1 MKTLKLIARAR
12 RLKLRP
18 VAGVRFR
25 WSWLGGA
32 LLVPALCGQ
41 VAMAAPRIPVA
52 PVIVWSED
60 FENPQTPPITTEGR
74 DLLVYQGADPAGQ
87 MYTADP
93 LYRMSANQCNGI
105 VTSFNQDPTSATM
118 SAACGS
124 QGNWNALQQMAEVA
138 GRYQGQSAADAVKN
152 HVMAMLT
159 ANGTFPAGAIAF
171 RTKANIPQSS
181 GSRFLTAR
189 ADVVANFCSS
199 GFVAPLLR
207 FSLVNDANAELPISM
222 NAVDPC
228 VDGVSFNT
236 MPIGIGIIQ
245 TARAQT
251 VTSPGALLFS
261 GASVGFVLH
270 NDQTS
275 SMGNDS
281 SIDNAQIIDV
291 TPQLDKAF
299 SPASIHLGQVSR
311 LTMTITNTTDL
322 LRKRGWSFTDNLPAG
337 LVVEGNASTTCPGT
351 TVQAAAGGSTVTV
364 SNGDLVQ
371 GAAFCEVSLDVRPTA
386 AGSFTNGPSNLSL
399 IGLNQPA
406 TLAVLAVAPAADMQ
420 ATSVD
425 LPPSMTVGAP
435 VSGSFSCTNA
445 GPSPA
450 AAASCAISGLPAGAS
465 VSCTPAVP
473 TGSPLAAGDS
483 IACTVGFTPAVTG
496 AITALVTAGS
506 ATTDLVPSNNAMSF
520 PYNPGES
527 ADMRAT
533 ELTLP
538 ASMAVGTPASGSFSC
553 TNAGPSPAAAASCA
567 ISGLPAGAS
576 VSCTPAVPT
585 GSPLA
590 SGARIDCTVGF
601 TPTAGGAFTA
611 LVSASS
617 GTPDPVPANNTIL
630 RPYSPGERA
639 DMQATS
645 ITLPLTMTVGAPVS
659 GSFSCTNAGPS
670 AATAASC
677 VISGLPAGA
686 TTSCTPSVPTA
697 SPLASGGSIACTV
710 QFTPTTTG
718 TIAALVTASSSTV
731 DPVPANNTKAHPF
744 NPVERADMQATSV
757 TLPATANVGVPVK
770 GSFVCTNAGPNAAA
784 FANCSIAGLPAGAST
799 SCTPA
804 VPTGAPLAS
813 GASIS
818 CTVSFTPTTQGSLT
832 ATVTAVSGTT
842 DPEPANNSRDQELV
856 VAAALTPEPVPA
868 TGVPALVLMGLAVML
883 AGMGMQRRR
892 ARR

>member
-74 DLLVYQGADPAGQ
+74 DLLLYKGAAPAGQ

-105 VTSFNQDPTSATM
+105 VTSFNQNPD
-118 SAACGS
+118 SAAMIAACAV
-124 QGNWNALQQMAEVA
+124 QGNWNSLQQMAEVV
-138 GRYQGQSAADAVKN
+138 GRYQGQSAAAARNN

-171 RTKANIPQSS
+171 RTATNIAQSAS
-181 GSRFLTAR
+181 SRFLTAR
-189 ADVVANFCSS
+189 TDVVATFCSS
-199 GFVAPLLR
+199 GFAAPLLR
-207 FSLVNDANAELPISM
+207 FSLINDAGTELPISTTAI
-222 NAVDPC
+222 NPC
-228 VDGVSFNT
+228 VGGQSFNT
-236 MPIGIGIIQ
+236 TPIGISGSQ
-245 TARAQT
+245 TAVAQT

-311 LTMTITNTTDL
+311 LTMTITNTNDL
-322 LRKRGWSFTDNLPAG
+322 LRKQGWSFTDNLPAG

-364 SNGDLVQ
+364 SNGDLAQ

-406 TLAVLAVAPAADMQ
+406 TLAVLAVAPA
-420 ATSVD
+420 
-425 LPPSMTVGAP
+425 
-435 VSGSFSCTNA
+435 
-445 GPSPA
+445 
-450 AAASCAISGLPAGAS
+450 
-465 VSCTPAVP
+465 
-473 TGSPLAAGDS
+473 
-483 IACTVGFTPAVTG
+483 
-496 AITALVTAGS
+496 
-506 ATTDLVPSNNAMSF
+506 
-520 PYNPGES
+520 
-527 ADMRAT
+527 
-533 ELTLP
+533 
-538 ASMAVGTPASGSFSC
+538 
-553 TNAGPSPAAAASCA
+553 
-567 ISGLPAGAS
+567 
-576 VSCTPAVPT
+576 
-585 GSPLA
+585 
-590 SGARIDCTVGF
+590 
-601 TPTAGGAFTA
+601 
-611 LVSASS
+611 
-617 GTPDPVPANNTIL
+617 
-630 RPYSPGERA
+630 A

-813 GASIS
+813 GARIS

>member
-1 MKTLKLIARAR
+1 MRTLELIAKTC
-12 RLKLRP
+12 RLRLRTA
-18 VAGVRFR
+18 AGVRLR
-25 WSWLGGA
+25 WGGLGGA

-60 FENPQTPPITTEGR
+60 FENLQTPPIDTEGR
-74 DLLVYQGADPAGQ
+74 DLLAYKGAAPAGQ
-87 MYTADP
+87 MYTADS
-93 LYRMSANQCNGI
+93 LYQMSANQCNGI
-105 VTSFNQDPTSATM
+105 VTSFSQAPGSTVM
-118 SAACGS
+118 IAACS
-124 QGNWNALQQMAEVA
+124 DHGNWNNLQQMAEVA
-138 GRYQGQSAADAVKN
+138 GRYQGQSAAAARNN

-171 RTKANIPQSS
+171 RTATNIAQSAS
-181 GSRFLTAR
+181 SRFLTAR
-189 ADVVANFCSS
+189 TDVVATFCSS

-207 FSLVNDANAELPISM
+207 FSLINDAGTELPISTTAI
-222 NAVDPC
+222 NPC
-228 VDGVSFNT
+228 VGGQSFNT
-236 MPIGIGIIQ
+236 TPIGVSGPQ
-245 TARAQT
+245 TAVAQT

-261 GASVGFVLH
+261 GTSVGFVLH
-270 NDQTS
+270 NDQTG

-299 SPASIHLGQVSR
+299 SPASIQLGQVSR

-322 LRKRGWSFTDNLPAG
+322 LRKQGWSFTDNLPAG

-351 TVQAAAGGSTVTV
+351 NVQAAAGGSTVTV
-364 SNGDLVQ
+364 SNGDLAQ

-386 AGSFTNGPSNLSL
+386 TGSFTNGPSNLSL

-420 ATSVD
+420 ATS
-425 LPPSMTVGAP
+425 
-435 VSGSFSCTNA
+435 
-445 GPSPA
+445 
-450 AAASCAISGLPAGAS
+450 
-465 VSCTPAVP
+465 
-473 TGSPLAAGDS
+473 
-483 IACTVGFTPAVTG
+483 
-496 AITALVTAGS
+496 
-506 ATTDLVPSNNAMSF
+506 
-520 PYNPGES
+520 
-527 ADMRAT
+527 
-533 ELTLP
+533 
-538 ASMAVGTPASGSFSC
+538 
-553 TNAGPSPAAAASCA
+553 
-567 ISGLPAGAS
+567 
-576 VSCTPAVPT
+576 
-585 GSPLA
+585 
-590 SGARIDCTVGF
+590 
-601 TPTAGGAFTA
+601 
-611 LVSASS
+611 
-617 GTPDPVPANNTIL
+617 
-630 RPYSPGERA
+630 
-639 DMQATS
+639 

-670 AATAASC
+670 EATAASC

-784 FANCSIAGLPAGAST
+784 FANCSIAGLPADAST

-804 VPTGAPLAS
+804 VPTGTPLAS
-813 GASIS
+813 GASIA

-856 VAAALTPEPVPA
+856 VAAALAPEPVPA

-883 AGMGMQRRR
+883 AGLGTQRGRVRR
-892 ARR
+892 

>member
-12 RLKLRP
+12 RLKQRP

-25 WSWLGGA
+25 WRWLGGA

-41 VAMAAPRIPVA
+41 VAMAAPRVPVA

-74 DLLVYQGADPAGQ
+74 DLLLYKGAAPAGQ

-105 VTSFNQDPTSATM
+105 VTSFNQNPD
-118 SAACGS
+118 SAAMIAACAV
-124 QGNWNALQQMAEVA
+124 QGNWNSLQQMAEVV
-138 GRYQGQSAADAVKN
+138 GRYQGQSAAAARNN

-159 ANGTFPAGAIAF
+159 ANGTFPVGAIAF
-171 RTKANIPQSS
+171 RTATNIAQSAS
-181 GSRFLTAR
+181 SRFLTAR
-189 ADVVANFCSS
+189 TDVVATFCSS
-199 GFVAPLLR
+199 GFAAPLLR
-207 FSLVNDANAELPISM
+207 FSLINDAGTELPISTTAI
-222 NAVDPC
+222 NPC
-228 VDGVSFNT
+228 VGGRSFNT
-236 MPIGIGIIQ
+236 TSIGVSGSQ
-245 TARAQT
+245 TAVAQT

-299 SPASIHLGQVSR
+299 SPASIQLGQVSR

-364 SNGDLVQ
+364 SNGDLAQ
-371 GAAFCEVSLDVRPTA
+371 GAVFCEVSLDVRPTA

-406 TLAVLAVAPAADMQ
+406 TLAVLAVAPA
-420 ATSVD
+420 
-425 LPPSMTVGAP
+425 
-435 VSGSFSCTNA
+435 
-445 GPSPA
+445 
-450 AAASCAISGLPAGAS
+450 
-465 VSCTPAVP
+465 
-473 TGSPLAAGDS
+473 
-483 IACTVGFTPAVTG
+483 
-496 AITALVTAGS
+496 
-506 ATTDLVPSNNAMSF
+506 
-520 PYNPGES
+520 
-527 ADMRAT
+527 
-533 ELTLP
+533 
-538 ASMAVGTPASGSFSC
+538 
-553 TNAGPSPAAAASCA
+553 
-567 ISGLPAGAS
+567 
-576 VSCTPAVPT
+576 
-585 GSPLA
+585 
-590 SGARIDCTVGF
+590 
-601 TPTAGGAFTA
+601 
-611 LVSASS
+611 
-617 GTPDPVPANNTIL
+617 
-630 RPYSPGERA
+630 A

-784 FANCSIAGLPAGAST
+784 FANCSIAGLPAGASI

>member
-74 DLLVYQGADPAGQ
+74 DLLAYQGADPAGQ
-87 MYTADP
+87 TYTADP

-105 VTSFNQDPTSATM
+105 VTSFSQAPGSTVM
-118 SAACGS
+118 IAACS
-124 QGNWNALQQMAEVA
+124 DHGNWNNLQQMAEVA
-138 GRYQGQSAADAVKN
+138 GRYQGQSAAAARNN

-171 RTKANIPQSS
+171 RTATNIAQSAS
-181 GSRFLTAR
+181 SRFLTAR
-189 ADVVANFCSS
+189 TDVVATFCSS

-207 FSLVNDANAELPISM
+207 FSLINDAGTELPIST
-222 NAVDPC
+222 NAINPC
-228 VDGVSFNT
+228 VGGQSFNT
-236 MPIGIGIIQ
+236 TPIGIAGTQ
-245 TARAQT
+245 TAVAQT

-261 GASVGFVLH
+261 GTSVGFVLH

-299 SPASIHLGQVSR
+299 SPASIQLGQVSR

-337 LVVEGNASTTCPGT
+337 LVVEGNASTTCPGA

-364 SNGDLVQ
+364 SNGDLAQ

-386 AGSFTNGPSNLSL
+386 TGSFTNGASNLSL

-406 TLAVLAVAPAADMQ
+406 SPAVLAVAPAADMQ
-420 ATSVD
+420 ATS
-425 LPPSMTVGAP
+425 
-435 VSGSFSCTNA
+435 
-445 GPSPA
+445 
-450 AAASCAISGLPAGAS
+450 
-465 VSCTPAVP
+465 
-473 TGSPLAAGDS
+473 
-483 IACTVGFTPAVTG
+483 
-496 AITALVTAGS
+496 
-506 ATTDLVPSNNAMSF
+506 
-520 PYNPGES
+520 
-527 ADMRAT
+527 
-533 ELTLP
+533 
-538 ASMAVGTPASGSFSC
+538 
-553 TNAGPSPAAAASCA
+553 
-567 ISGLPAGAS
+567 
-576 VSCTPAVPT
+576 
-585 GSPLA
+585 
-590 SGARIDCTVGF
+590 
-601 TPTAGGAFTA
+601 
-611 LVSASS
+611 
-617 GTPDPVPANNTIL
+617 
-630 RPYSPGERA
+630 
-639 DMQATS
+639 
-645 ITLPLTMTVGAPVS
+645 ITLPTTMTVGAPVS

-856 VAAALTPEPVPA
+856 VAAALTPQPVPA

>member
-12 RLKLRP
+12 QLKLRP

-74 DLLVYQGADPAGQ
+74 DLLAYQGADPAGQ
-87 MYTADP
+87 TYTADP

-105 VTSFNQDPTSATM
+105 VTSFSQAPDSTVM
-118 SAACGS
+118 IAACS
-124 QGNWNALQQMAEVA
+124 DQGNWNNLQQMAEVA
-138 GRYQGQSAADAVKN
+138 GRYQGQSAAAASKN

-171 RTKANIPQSS
+171 RTATNIAQSAS
-181 GSRFLTAR
+181 SRFLTAR
-189 ADVVANFCSS
+189 TDVVATFCSS

-207 FSLVNDANAELPISM
+207 FSLINDAGTELPIST
-222 NAVDPC
+222 NAINPC
-228 VDGVSFNT
+228 VGGQSFNT
-236 MPIGIGIIQ
+236 TPIGIAGTQ
-245 TARAQT
+245 TAVAQT

-261 GASVGFVLH
+261 GTSVGFVLH

-299 SPASIHLGQVSR
+299 SPASIQLGQVSR

-322 LRKRGWSFTDNLPAG
+322 LRKQGWSFTDNLPAG

-364 SNGDLVQ
+364 SNGDLAQ

-386 AGSFTNGPSNLSL
+386 TGSFTNGPSNLSL

-406 TLAVLAVAPAADMQ
+406 TLAVLAVAP
-420 ATSVD
+420 V
-425 LPPSMTVGAP
+425 
-435 VSGSFSCTNA
+435 
-445 GPSPA
+445 
-450 AAASCAISGLPAGAS
+450 
-465 VSCTPAVP
+465 
-473 TGSPLAAGDS
+473 
-483 IACTVGFTPAVTG
+483 
-496 AITALVTAGS
+496 
-506 ATTDLVPSNNAMSF
+506 
-520 PYNPGES
+520 
-527 ADMRAT
+527 
-533 ELTLP
+533 
-538 ASMAVGTPASGSFSC
+538 
-553 TNAGPSPAAAASCA
+553 
-567 ISGLPAGAS
+567 
-576 VSCTPAVPT
+576 
-585 GSPLA
+585 
-590 SGARIDCTVGF
+590 
-601 TPTAGGAFTA
+601 
-611 LVSASS
+611 
-617 GTPDPVPANNTIL
+617 
-630 RPYSPGERA
+630 A

-645 ITLPLTMTVGAPVS
+645 ITLPTTMTVGVPVS

-686 TTSCTPSVPTA
+686 TTSCTPGVPTA

>member
-1 MKTLKLIARAR
+1 MRTLELIAKTC
-12 RLKLRP
+12 RLRLRTA
-18 VAGVRFR
+18 AGVRLR
-25 WSWLGGA
+25 WGGLGGA

-60 FENPQTPPITTEGR
+60 FENSQTPPIDTEGR
-74 DLLVYQGADPAGQ
+74 DLLAYKGAAPAGQ
-87 MYTADP
+87 TYTADP

-105 VTSFNQDPTSATM
+105 VTSFSQAPGSTVM
-118 SAACGS
+118 IAACS
-124 QGNWNALQQMAEVA
+124 DHGNWNNLQQMAEVA
-138 GRYQGQSAADAVKN
+138 GRYQGQSAAAARNN

-171 RTKANIPQSS
+171 RTATNIAQSAS
-181 GSRFLTAR
+181 SRFLTAR
-189 ADVVANFCSS
+189 TDVVATFCSS

-207 FSLVNDANAELPISM
+207 FSLINDAGTELPISTTAI
-222 NAVDPC
+222 NPC
-228 VDGVSFNT
+228 VGGQSFNT
-236 MPIGIGIIQ
+236 TPIGIAGTQ
-245 TARAQT
+245 TAVAQT

-261 GASVGFVLH
+261 GTSVGFVLH
-270 NDQTS
+270 NDQTG

-299 SPASIHLGQVSR
+299 SPASIQLGQVSR

-322 LRKRGWSFTDNLPAG
+322 LRKQGWSFTDNLPAG

-364 SNGDLVQ
+364 SNGDLAQ

-386 AGSFTNGPSNLSL
+386 TGSFTNGPSNLSL

-420 ATSVD
+420 ATS
-425 LPPSMTVGAP
+425 
-435 VSGSFSCTNA
+435 
-445 GPSPA
+445 
-450 AAASCAISGLPAGAS
+450 
-465 VSCTPAVP
+465 
-473 TGSPLAAGDS
+473 
-483 IACTVGFTPAVTG
+483 
-496 AITALVTAGS
+496 
-506 ATTDLVPSNNAMSF
+506 
-520 PYNPGES
+520 
-527 ADMRAT
+527 
-533 ELTLP
+533 
-538 ASMAVGTPASGSFSC
+538 
-553 TNAGPSPAAAASCA
+553 
-567 ISGLPAGAS
+567 
-576 VSCTPAVPT
+576 
-585 GSPLA
+585 
-590 SGARIDCTVGF
+590 
-601 TPTAGGAFTA
+601 
-611 LVSASS
+611 
-617 GTPDPVPANNTIL
+617 
-630 RPYSPGERA
+630 
-639 DMQATS
+639 
-645 ITLPLTMTVGAPVS
+645 ITLPTTMTVGAPVS

-670 AATAASC
+670 EATAASC

-784 FANCSIAGLPAGAST
+784 FANCSIAGLPADAST

-804 VPTGAPLAS
+804 VPTGTPLAS
-813 GASIS
+813 GASIA

-856 VAAALTPEPVPA
+856 VAAALAPEPVPA

-883 AGMGMQRRR
+883 AGLGTQRGRVRR
-892 ARR
+892 

>member
-1 MKTLKLIARAR
+1 MRTLELIAKTC
-12 RLKLRP
+12 RLRLRTA
-18 VAGVRFR
+18 AGVRLR
-25 WSWLGGA
+25 WGGLGGA

-60 FENPQTPPITTEGR
+60 FENSQTPPIDTEGR
-74 DLLVYQGADPAGQ
+74 DLLAYKGAAPAGQ
-87 MYTADP
+87 TYTADP

-105 VTSFNQDPTSATM
+105 VTSFSQAPGSTVM
-118 SAACGS
+118 IAACS
-124 QGNWNALQQMAEVA
+124 DHGNWNNLQQMAEVA
-138 GRYQGQSAADAVKN
+138 GRYQGQSAAAARNN

-171 RTKANIPQSS
+171 RTATNIAQSAS
-181 GSRFLTAR
+181 SRFLTAR
-189 ADVVANFCSS
+189 TDVVATFCSS

-207 FSLVNDANAELPISM
+207 FSLINDAGTELPISTTAI
-222 NAVDPC
+222 NPC
-228 VDGVSFNT
+228 VGGQSFNT
-236 MPIGIGIIQ
+236 TPIGIAGTQ
-245 TARAQT
+245 TAVAQT

-261 GASVGFVLH
+261 GTSVGFVLH
-270 NDQTS
+270 NDQTG

-299 SPASIHLGQVSR
+299 SPASIQLGQVSR

-322 LRKRGWSFTDNLPAG
+322 LRKQGWSFTDNLPAG

-351 TVQAAAGGSTVTV
+351 NVQAAAGGSTVTV
-364 SNGDLVQ
+364 SNGDLAQ

-386 AGSFTNGPSNLSL
+386 TGSFTNGPSNLSL

-420 ATSVD
+420 ATS
-425 LPPSMTVGAP
+425 
-435 VSGSFSCTNA
+435 
-445 GPSPA
+445 
-450 AAASCAISGLPAGAS
+450 
-465 VSCTPAVP
+465 
-473 TGSPLAAGDS
+473 
-483 IACTVGFTPAVTG
+483 
-496 AITALVTAGS
+496 
-506 ATTDLVPSNNAMSF
+506 
-520 PYNPGES
+520 
-527 ADMRAT
+527 
-533 ELTLP
+533 
-538 ASMAVGTPASGSFSC
+538 
-553 TNAGPSPAAAASCA
+553 
-567 ISGLPAGAS
+567 
-576 VSCTPAVPT
+576 
-585 GSPLA
+585 
-590 SGARIDCTVGF
+590 
-601 TPTAGGAFTA
+601 
-611 LVSASS
+611 
-617 GTPDPVPANNTIL
+617 
-630 RPYSPGERA
+630 
-639 DMQATS
+639 

-670 AATAASC
+670 EASAASC
-677 VISGLPAGA
+677 VISGLPVGA

-784 FANCSIAGLPAGAST
+784 FANCSIAGLPADAST

-804 VPTGAPLAS
+804 VPTGTPLAS
-813 GASIS
+813 GASIA

-856 VAAALTPEPVPA
+856 VAAALAPEPVPA

-883 AGMGMQRRR
+883 AGLGTQRGRVRR
-892 ARR
+892 

>member
-12 RLKLRP
+12 QLKLRP

-25 WSWLGGA
+25 WRWLGGA

-159 ANGTFPAGAIAF
+159 ANGTYPAGAIAF

-299 SPASIHLGQVSR
+299 SPASIQLGQVSR

-364 SNGDLVQ
+364 SNGDLAQ

-386 AGSFTNGPSNLSL
+386 TGSFTNGPSNLSL

-406 TLAVLAVAPAADMQ
+406 TLAVLAVAPA
-420 ATSVD
+420 
-425 LPPSMTVGAP
+425 
-435 VSGSFSCTNA
+435 
-445 GPSPA
+445 
-450 AAASCAISGLPAGAS
+450 
-465 VSCTPAVP
+465 
-473 TGSPLAAGDS
+473 
-483 IACTVGFTPAVTG
+483 
-496 AITALVTAGS
+496 
-506 ATTDLVPSNNAMSF
+506 
-520 PYNPGES
+520 
-527 ADMRAT
+527 
-533 ELTLP
+533 
-538 ASMAVGTPASGSFSC
+538 
-553 TNAGPSPAAAASCA
+553 
-567 ISGLPAGAS
+567 
-576 VSCTPAVPT
+576 
-585 GSPLA
+585 
-590 SGARIDCTVGF
+590 
-601 TPTAGGAFTA
+601 
-611 LVSASS
+611 
-617 GTPDPVPANNTIL
+617 
-630 RPYSPGERA
+630 A

-686 TTSCTPSVPTA
+686 TTSCTPGVPTA

-818 CTVSFTPTTQGSLT
+818 CTVSFTPTTQGSLI
-832 ATVTAVSGTT
+832 AIVTAVSGTT
-842 DPEPANNSRDQELV
+842 DPEPANNSRDQEV
-856 VAAALTPEPVPA
+856 TVAAAPTPESVPA

>member
-1 MKTLKLIARAR
+1 MGTLELIAKTC
-12 RLKLRP
+12 RLRLRTA
-18 VAGVRFR
+18 AGVRLR
-25 WSWLGGA
+25 WGGLGGA

-60 FENPQTPPITTEGR
+60 FENPQTPPIATEGR
-74 DLLVYQGADPAGQ
+74 DLLAYKGADPAGQ
-87 MYTADP
+87 TYTADP

-105 VTSFNQDPTSATM
+105 VTSFSQDPN
-118 SAACGS
+118 SAAMIAACAV
-124 QGNWNALQQMAEVA
+124 QGNWNSLQQMAEVV
-138 GRYQGQSAADAVKN
+138 GRYQGQSAAAARNN

-171 RTKANIPQSS
+171 RTATNIAQSAS
-181 GSRFLTAR
+181 SRFLTAR
-189 ADVVANFCSS
+189 TDVVATFCSS
-199 GFVAPLLR
+199 GFTAPLLR
-207 FSLVNDANAELPISM
+207 FSLINDAGTELPISTTAI
-222 NAVDPC
+222 NPC
-228 VDGVSFNT
+228 VGGQSFNT
-236 MPIGIGIIQ
+236 TPIGVSGPQ
-245 TARAQT
+245 TAVAQT

-275 SMGNDS
+275 FMGNDS

-299 SPASIHLGQVSR
+299 SPASIQLGQVSR

-322 LRKRGWSFTDNLPAG
+322 LRKQGWSFTDNLPAG

-351 TVQAAAGGSTVTV
+351 NVQAAAGGSTVTV
-364 SNGDLVQ
+364 SNGDLAQ

-386 AGSFTNGPSNLSL
+386 TGSFTNGPSNLSL

-406 TLAVLAVAPAADMQ
+406 TLVVLAVE
-420 ATSVD
+420 
-425 LPPSMTVGAP
+425 
-435 VSGSFSCTNA
+435 
-445 GPSPA
+445 
-450 AAASCAISGLPAGAS
+450 
-465 VSCTPAVP
+465 P
-473 TGSPLAAGDS
+473 T
-483 IACTVGFTPAVTG
+483 
-496 AITALVTAGS
+496 
-506 ATTDLVPSNNAMSF
+506 
-520 PYNPGES
+520 
-527 ADMRAT
+527 
-533 ELTLP
+533 
-538 ASMAVGTPASGSFSC
+538 
-553 TNAGPSPAAAASCA
+553 
-567 ISGLPAGAS
+567 
-576 VSCTPAVPT
+576 
-585 GSPLA
+585 
-590 SGARIDCTVGF
+590 
-601 TPTAGGAFTA
+601 
-611 LVSASS
+611 
-617 GTPDPVPANNTIL
+617 
-630 RPYSPGERA
+630 A

-645 ITLPLTMTVGAPVS
+645 ITLPTTMTVGAPVS

-670 AATAASC
+670 EATAASC

-784 FANCSIAGLPAGAST
+784 FANCSIAGLPADAST

-804 VPTGAPLAS
+804 VPTGTPLAS
-813 GASIS
+813 GASIA

-842 DPEPANNSRDQELV
+842 DPEPVNNSRDQELV
-856 VAAALTPEPVPA
+856 VAAALAPEPVPA

-883 AGMGMQRRR
+883 AGLGTQRGRVRR
-892 ARR
+892 

>member
-1 MKTLKLIARAR
+1 MRTLELIAKTC
-12 RLKLRP
+12 RLRLRTA
-18 VAGVRFR
+18 AGVRLR
-25 WSWLGGA
+25 WGGLGGA

-60 FENPQTPPITTEGR
+60 FENPQTPPIATEGR
-74 DLLVYQGADPAGQ
+74 DLLAYKGADPAGQ
-87 MYTADP
+87 TYTADP

-105 VTSFNQDPTSATM
+105 VTSFSQDPN
-118 SAACGS
+118 SAAMIAACAV
-124 QGNWNALQQMAEVA
+124 QGNWNSLQQMAEVV
-138 GRYQGQSAADAVKN
+138 GRYQGQSAAAARNN

-171 RTKANIPQSS
+171 RTATNIAQSAS
-181 GSRFLTAR
+181 SRFLTAR
-189 ADVVANFCSS
+189 TDVVATFCSS
-199 GFVAPLLR
+199 GFTAPLLR
-207 FSLVNDANAELPISM
+207 FSLINDAGTELPISTTAI
-222 NAVDPC
+222 NPC
-228 VDGVSFNT
+228 VGGQSFNT
-236 MPIGIGIIQ
+236 TSIGVSGPQ
-245 TARAQT
+245 TAVAQT

-275 SMGNDS
+275 FMGNDS

-299 SPASIHLGQVSR
+299 SPASIQLGQVSR

-322 LRKRGWSFTDNLPAG
+322 LRKQGWSFTDNLPAG

-351 TVQAAAGGSTVTV
+351 NVQAAAGGSTVTV
-364 SNGDLVQ
+364 SNGDLAQ
-371 GAAFCEVSLDVRPTA
+371 GATFCEVSLDVRPTA
-386 AGSFTNGPSNLSL
+386 TGSFTNGPSNLSL

-406 TLAVLAVAPAADMQ
+406 TLVVLAVE
-420 ATSVD
+420 
-425 LPPSMTVGAP
+425 
-435 VSGSFSCTNA
+435 
-445 GPSPA
+445 
-450 AAASCAISGLPAGAS
+450 
-465 VSCTPAVP
+465 P
-473 TGSPLAAGDS
+473 T
-483 IACTVGFTPAVTG
+483 
-496 AITALVTAGS
+496 
-506 ATTDLVPSNNAMSF
+506 
-520 PYNPGES
+520 
-527 ADMRAT
+527 
-533 ELTLP
+533 
-538 ASMAVGTPASGSFSC
+538 
-553 TNAGPSPAAAASCA
+553 
-567 ISGLPAGAS
+567 
-576 VSCTPAVPT
+576 
-585 GSPLA
+585 
-590 SGARIDCTVGF
+590 
-601 TPTAGGAFTA
+601 
-611 LVSASS
+611 
-617 GTPDPVPANNTIL
+617 
-630 RPYSPGERA
+630 A

-645 ITLPLTMTVGAPVS
+645 ITLPTTMTVGAPVS

-670 AATAASC
+670 EATAASC

-784 FANCSIAGLPAGAST
+784 FANCSIAGLPADAST

-804 VPTGAPLAS
+804 VPTGTPLAS
-813 GASIS
+813 GASIA

-856 VAAALTPEPVPA
+856 VAAALAPEPVPA

-883 AGMGMQRRR
+883 AGLGTQRGRVRR
-892 ARR
+892 

>member
-74 DLLVYQGADPAGQ
+74 DLLAYQGADPAGQ
-87 MYTADP
+87 TYTADP

-105 VTSFNQDPTSATM
+105 VTSFSQAPGSTVM
-118 SAACGS
+118 IAACS
-124 QGNWNALQQMAEVA
+124 DHGNWNNLQQMAEVA
-138 GRYQGQSAADAVKN
+138 GRYQGQSAAAARNN

-171 RTKANIPQSS
+171 RTATNIAQSAS
-181 GSRFLTAR
+181 SRFLTAR
-189 ADVVANFCSS
+189 TDVVATFCSS

-207 FSLVNDANAELPISM
+207 FSLINDAGTELPIST
-222 NAVDPC
+222 NAINPC
-228 VDGVSFNT
+228 VGGQSFNT
-236 MPIGIGIIQ
+236 TPIGIAGTQ
-245 TARAQT
+245 TAVAQT

-261 GASVGFVLH
+261 GTSVGFVLH

-299 SPASIHLGQVSR
+299 SPASIQLGQVSR

-337 LVVEGNASTTCPGT
+337 LVVEGNASTTCPGA

-364 SNGDLVQ
+364 SNGDLAQ

-386 AGSFTNGPSNLSL
+386 TGSFTNGASNLSL

-406 TLAVLAVAPAADMQ
+406 SPAVLAVAPAADMQ
-420 ATSVD
+420 ATS
-425 LPPSMTVGAP
+425 
-435 VSGSFSCTNA
+435 
-445 GPSPA
+445 
-450 AAASCAISGLPAGAS
+450 
-465 VSCTPAVP
+465 
-473 TGSPLAAGDS
+473 
-483 IACTVGFTPAVTG
+483 
-496 AITALVTAGS
+496 
-506 ATTDLVPSNNAMSF
+506 
-520 PYNPGES
+520 
-527 ADMRAT
+527 
-533 ELTLP
+533 
-538 ASMAVGTPASGSFSC
+538 
-553 TNAGPSPAAAASCA
+553 
-567 ISGLPAGAS
+567 
-576 VSCTPAVPT
+576 
-585 GSPLA
+585 
-590 SGARIDCTVGF
+590 
-601 TPTAGGAFTA
+601 
-611 LVSASS
+611 
-617 GTPDPVPANNTIL
+617 
-630 RPYSPGERA
+630 
-639 DMQATS
+639 
-645 ITLPLTMTVGAPVS
+645 ITLPLTMAVGAPVS

-731 DPVPANNTKAHPF
+731 DPVAANNTKAHPF

-856 VAAALTPEPVPA
+856 VTAALTPEPVPA
-868 TGVPALVLMGLAVML
+868 TGVPALVLMGLAIML

>member
-1 MKTLKLIARAR
+1 MRTLELIAKTC
-12 RLKLRP
+12 RLRLRTA
-18 VAGVRFR
+18 AGVRLR
-25 WSWLGGA
+25 WGGLGGA

-60 FENPQTPPITTEGR
+60 FENPQTPPIAMEGR
-74 DLLVYQGADPAGQ
+74 DLLAYKGADPAGQ
-87 MYTADP
+87 TYTADP

-105 VTSFNQDPTSATM
+105 VTSFSQAPGSTVM
-118 SAACGS
+118 IAACS
-124 QGNWNALQQMAEVA
+124 DHGNWNNLQQMAEVA
-138 GRYQGQSAADAVKN
+138 GRYQGQSAAAARNN

-171 RTKANIPQSS
+171 RTATNIAQSAS
-181 GSRFLTAR
+181 SRFLTAR
-189 ADVVANFCSS
+189 TDVVATFCSS

-207 FSLVNDANAELPISM
+207 FSLINDAGTELPIST
-222 NAVDPC
+222 NAINPC
-228 VDGVSFNT
+228 VGGQSFNT
-236 MPIGIGIIQ
+236 TPIGIAGTQ
-245 TARAQT
+245 TAVAQT

-261 GASVGFVLH
+261 GTSVGFVLH

-299 SPASIHLGQVSR
+299 SPASIQLGQVSR

-337 LVVEGNASTTCPGT
+337 LVVEGNASTTCPGA

-364 SNGDLVQ
+364 SNGDLAQ

-386 AGSFTNGPSNLSL
+386 TGSFTNGASNLSL

-406 TLAVLAVAPAADMQ
+406 SPAVLAVAPA
-420 ATSVD
+420 
-425 LPPSMTVGAP
+425 
-435 VSGSFSCTNA
+435 
-445 GPSPA
+445 
-450 AAASCAISGLPAGAS
+450 
-465 VSCTPAVP
+465 
-473 TGSPLAAGDS
+473 
-483 IACTVGFTPAVTG
+483 
-496 AITALVTAGS
+496 
-506 ATTDLVPSNNAMSF
+506 
-520 PYNPGES
+520 
-527 ADMRAT
+527 
-533 ELTLP
+533 
-538 ASMAVGTPASGSFSC
+538 
-553 TNAGPSPAAAASCA
+553 
-567 ISGLPAGAS
+567 
-576 VSCTPAVPT
+576 
-585 GSPLA
+585 
-590 SGARIDCTVGF
+590 
-601 TPTAGGAFTA
+601 
-611 LVSASS
+611 
-617 GTPDPVPANNTIL
+617 
-630 RPYSPGERA
+630 A

-670 AATAASC
+670 EATAASC

-731 DPVPANNTKAHPF
+731 DPVAANNTKAHPF

-804 VPTGAPLAS
+804 VPTGTPLAS

-856 VAAALTPEPVPA
+856 VTAALTPEPVPA
-868 TGVPALVLMGLAVML
+868 TGVPALVLMGLAIML

>member
-74 DLLVYQGADPAGQ
+74 DLLAYQGADPAGQ
-87 MYTADP
+87 TYTADP

-105 VTSFNQDPTSATM
+105 VTSFSQAPGSTVM
-118 SAACGS
+118 IAACS
-124 QGNWNALQQMAEVA
+124 DHGNWNNLQQMAEVA
-138 GRYQGQSAADAVKN
+138 GRYQGQSAAAARNN

-171 RTKANIPQSS
+171 RTATNIAQSAS
-181 GSRFLTAR
+181 SRFLTAR
-189 ADVVANFCSS
+189 TDVVATFCSS

-207 FSLVNDANAELPISM
+207 FSLINDAGTELPIST
-222 NAVDPC
+222 NAINPC
-228 VDGVSFNT
+228 VGGQSFNT
-236 MPIGIGIIQ
+236 TPIGIAGTQ
-245 TARAQT
+245 TAVAQT

-261 GASVGFVLH
+261 GTSVGFVLH

-299 SPASIHLGQVSR
+299 SPASIQLGQVSR

-337 LVVEGNASTTCPGT
+337 LVVEGNASTTCPGA

-364 SNGDLVQ
+364 SNGDLAQ

-386 AGSFTNGPSNLSL
+386 TGSFTNGASNLSL

-406 TLAVLAVAPAADMQ
+406 SPAVLAVAPAADMQ
-420 ATSVD
+420 ATS
-425 LPPSMTVGAP
+425 
-435 VSGSFSCTNA
+435 
-445 GPSPA
+445 
-450 AAASCAISGLPAGAS
+450 
-465 VSCTPAVP
+465 
-473 TGSPLAAGDS
+473 
-483 IACTVGFTPAVTG
+483 
-496 AITALVTAGS
+496 
-506 ATTDLVPSNNAMSF
+506 
-520 PYNPGES
+520 
-527 ADMRAT
+527 
-533 ELTLP
+533 
-538 ASMAVGTPASGSFSC
+538 
-553 TNAGPSPAAAASCA
+553 
-567 ISGLPAGAS
+567 
-576 VSCTPAVPT
+576 
-585 GSPLA
+585 
-590 SGARIDCTVGF
+590 
-601 TPTAGGAFTA
+601 
-611 LVSASS
+611 
-617 GTPDPVPANNTIL
+617 
-630 RPYSPGERA
+630 
-639 DMQATS
+639 
-645 ITLPLTMTVGAPVS
+645 ITLPTTMTVGAPVS

-731 DPVPANNTKAHPF
+731 DPVAANNTKAHPF

-804 VPTGAPLAS
+804 VPTGTPLAS

-856 VAAALTPEPVPA
+856 VAAALAPEPVPA

>member
-74 DLLVYQGADPAGQ
+74 DLLAYQGADPAGQ
-87 MYTADP
+87 TYTADP

-105 VTSFNQDPTSATM
+105 VTSFSQAPGSTVM
-118 SAACGS
+118 IAACS
-124 QGNWNALQQMAEVA
+124 DHGNWNNLQQMAEVA
-138 GRYQGQSAADAVKN
+138 GRYQGQSAAAARNN

-171 RTKANIPQSS
+171 RTATNIAQSAS
-181 GSRFLTAR
+181 SRFLTAR
-189 ADVVANFCSS
+189 TDVVATFCSS

-207 FSLVNDANAELPISM
+207 FSLINDAGTELPIST
-222 NAVDPC
+222 NAINPC
-228 VDGVSFNT
+228 VGGQSFNT
-236 MPIGIGIIQ
+236 TPIGIAGTQ
-245 TARAQT
+245 TAVAQT

-261 GASVGFVLH
+261 GTSVGFVLH

-299 SPASIHLGQVSR
+299 SPASIQLGQVSR

-337 LVVEGNASTTCPGT
+337 LVVEGNASTTCPGA

-364 SNGDLVQ
+364 SNGDLAQ

-386 AGSFTNGPSNLSL
+386 TGSFTNGASNLSL

-406 TLAVLAVAPAADMQ
+406 SPAVLAVAPA
-420 ATSVD
+420 
-425 LPPSMTVGAP
+425 
-435 VSGSFSCTNA
+435 
-445 GPSPA
+445 
-450 AAASCAISGLPAGAS
+450 
-465 VSCTPAVP
+465 
-473 TGSPLAAGDS
+473 
-483 IACTVGFTPAVTG
+483 
-496 AITALVTAGS
+496 
-506 ATTDLVPSNNAMSF
+506 
-520 PYNPGES
+520 
-527 ADMRAT
+527 
-533 ELTLP
+533 
-538 ASMAVGTPASGSFSC
+538 
-553 TNAGPSPAAAASCA
+553 
-567 ISGLPAGAS
+567 
-576 VSCTPAVPT
+576 
-585 GSPLA
+585 
-590 SGARIDCTVGF
+590 
-601 TPTAGGAFTA
+601 
-611 LVSASS
+611 
-617 GTPDPVPANNTIL
+617 
-630 RPYSPGERA
+630 A

-731 DPVPANNTKAHPF
+731 DPVAANNTKAHPF

-804 VPTGAPLAS
+804 VPTGTPLAS

-856 VAAALTPEPVPA
+856 VTAALTPEPVPA
-868 TGVPALVLMGLAVML
+868 TGVPALVLMGLAIML

>member
-74 DLLVYQGADPAGQ
+74 DLLAYQGADPAGQ
-87 MYTADP
+87 TYTADP

-105 VTSFNQDPTSATM
+105 VTSFSQAPGSTVM
-118 SAACGS
+118 IAACS
-124 QGNWNALQQMAEVA
+124 DHGNWNNLQQMAEVA
-138 GRYQGQSAADAVKN
+138 GRYQGQSAAAARNN

-171 RTKANIPQSS
+171 RTATNIAQSAS
-181 GSRFLTAR
+181 SRFLTAR
-189 ADVVANFCSS
+189 TDVVATFCSS

-207 FSLVNDANAELPISM
+207 FSLINDAGTELPIST
-222 NAVDPC
+222 NAINPC
-228 VDGVSFNT
+228 VGGQSFNT
-236 MPIGIGIIQ
+236 TPIGIAGTQ
-245 TARAQT
+245 TAVAQT

-261 GASVGFVLH
+261 GTSVGFVLH

-299 SPASIHLGQVSR
+299 SPASIQLGQVSR

-337 LVVEGNASTTCPGT
+337 LVVEGNASTTCPGA

-364 SNGDLVQ
+364 SNGDLAQ

-386 AGSFTNGPSNLSL
+386 TGSFTNGASNLSL

-406 TLAVLAVAPAADMQ
+406 SPAVLAVAPAADMQ
-420 ATSVD
+420 ATS
-425 LPPSMTVGAP
+425 
-435 VSGSFSCTNA
+435 
-445 GPSPA
+445 
-450 AAASCAISGLPAGAS
+450 
-465 VSCTPAVP
+465 
-473 TGSPLAAGDS
+473 
-483 IACTVGFTPAVTG
+483 
-496 AITALVTAGS
+496 
-506 ATTDLVPSNNAMSF
+506 
-520 PYNPGES
+520 
-527 ADMRAT
+527 
-533 ELTLP
+533 
-538 ASMAVGTPASGSFSC
+538 
-553 TNAGPSPAAAASCA
+553 
-567 ISGLPAGAS
+567 
-576 VSCTPAVPT
+576 
-585 GSPLA
+585 
-590 SGARIDCTVGF
+590 
-601 TPTAGGAFTA
+601 
-611 LVSASS
+611 
-617 GTPDPVPANNTIL
+617 
-630 RPYSPGERA
+630 
-639 DMQATS
+639 
-645 ITLPLTMTVGAPVS
+645 ITLPTTMTVGAPVS

-731 DPVPANNTKAHPF
+731 DPVAANNTKAHPF

-804 VPTGAPLAS
+804 VPTGTPLAS

-856 VAAALTPEPVPA
+856 VAAALTPQPVPA

>member
-1 MKTLKLIARAR
+1 MRTLELIAKTC
-12 RLKLRP
+12 RLRLRTA
-18 VAGVRFR
+18 AGVRLR
-25 WSWLGGA
+25 WGGLGGA

-60 FENPQTPPITTEGR
+60 FENSQTPPIDTEGR
-74 DLLVYQGADPAGQ
+74 DLLAYKGAAPAGQ
-87 MYTADP
+87 TYTADP

-105 VTSFNQDPTSATM
+105 VTSFSQAPGSTVM
-118 SAACGS
+118 IAACS
-124 QGNWNALQQMAEVA
+124 DHGNWNNLQQMAEVA
-138 GRYQGQSAADAVKN
+138 GRYQGQSAAAARNN

-171 RTKANIPQSS
+171 RTATNIAQSAS
-181 GSRFLTAR
+181 SRFLTAR
-189 ADVVANFCSS
+189 TDVVATFCSS

-207 FSLVNDANAELPISM
+207 FSLINDAGTELPISTTAI
-222 NAVDPC
+222 NPC
-228 VDGVSFNT
+228 VGGQSFNT
-236 MPIGIGIIQ
+236 TPIGIAGTQ
-245 TARAQT
+245 TAVAQT

-261 GASVGFVLH
+261 GTSVGFVLH
-270 NDQTS
+270 NDQTG

-299 SPASIHLGQVSR
+299 SPASIQLGQVSR

-322 LRKRGWSFTDNLPAG
+322 LRKQGWSFTDNLPAG

-364 SNGDLVQ
+364 SNGDLAQ

-386 AGSFTNGPSNLSL
+386 TGSFTNGPSNLSL

-406 TLAVLAVAPAADMQ
+406 TLVVLAVE
-420 ATSVD
+420 
-425 LPPSMTVGAP
+425 
-435 VSGSFSCTNA
+435 
-445 GPSPA
+445 
-450 AAASCAISGLPAGAS
+450 
-465 VSCTPAVP
+465 P
-473 TGSPLAAGDS
+473 T
-483 IACTVGFTPAVTG
+483 
-496 AITALVTAGS
+496 
-506 ATTDLVPSNNAMSF
+506 
-520 PYNPGES
+520 
-527 ADMRAT
+527 
-533 ELTLP
+533 
-538 ASMAVGTPASGSFSC
+538 
-553 TNAGPSPAAAASCA
+553 
-567 ISGLPAGAS
+567 
-576 VSCTPAVPT
+576 
-585 GSPLA
+585 
-590 SGARIDCTVGF
+590 
-601 TPTAGGAFTA
+601 
-611 LVSASS
+611 
-617 GTPDPVPANNTIL
+617 
-630 RPYSPGERA
+630 A

-645 ITLPLTMTVGAPVS
+645 ITLPTTMTVGAPVS

-670 AATAASC
+670 EATAASC

-784 FANCSIAGLPAGAST
+784 FANCSIAGVSADAST

-804 VPTGAPLAS
+804 VPTGTPLAS
-813 GASIS
+813 GASIA

-856 VAAALTPEPVPA
+856 VAAALAPEPVPA

-883 AGMGMQRRR
+883 AGLGTQRGRVRR
-892 ARR
+892 

>member
-74 DLLVYQGADPAGQ
+74 DLLAYQGADPAGQ
-87 MYTADP
+87 TYTADP

-105 VTSFNQDPTSATM
+105 VTSFSQAPDSTVM
-118 SAACGS
+118 IAACS
-124 QGNWNALQQMAEVA
+124 DQGNWNNLQQMAEVA
-138 GRYQGQSAADAVKN
+138 GRYQGQSAAAASKN

-171 RTKANIPQSS
+171 RTATNIAQSAS
-181 GSRFLTAR
+181 SRFLTAR
-189 ADVVANFCSS
+189 TDVVATFCSS
-199 GFVAPLLR
+199 AFIAPLLR
-207 FSLVNDANAELPISM
+207 FSLINDAGTELPIST
-222 NAVDPC
+222 NAINPC
-228 VDGVSFNT
+228 VGGQSFNT
-236 MPIGIGIIQ
+236 TPIGIADTQ
-245 TARAQT
+245 TAVAQT

-270 NDQTS
+270 NDQTG

-299 SPASIHLGQVSR
+299 SPASIQLGQVSR

-322 LRKRGWSFTDNLPAG
+322 LRKQGWSFTDNLPAG
-337 LVVEGNASTTCPGT
+337 LVVEGNASTTCHGT

-364 SNGDLVQ
+364 SNGDLAQ

-406 TLAVLAVAPAADMQ
+406 TLAVLAVAPA
-420 ATSVD
+420 
-425 LPPSMTVGAP
+425 
-435 VSGSFSCTNA
+435 
-445 GPSPA
+445 
-450 AAASCAISGLPAGAS
+450 
-465 VSCTPAVP
+465 
-473 TGSPLAAGDS
+473 
-483 IACTVGFTPAVTG
+483 
-496 AITALVTAGS
+496 
-506 ATTDLVPSNNAMSF
+506 
-520 PYNPGES
+520 
-527 ADMRAT
+527 
-533 ELTLP
+533 
-538 ASMAVGTPASGSFSC
+538 
-553 TNAGPSPAAAASCA
+553 
-567 ISGLPAGAS
+567 
-576 VSCTPAVPT
+576 
-585 GSPLA
+585 
-590 SGARIDCTVGF
+590 
-601 TPTAGGAFTA
+601 
-611 LVSASS
+611 
-617 GTPDPVPANNTIL
+617 
-630 RPYSPGERA
+630 A

-770 GSFVCTNAGPNAAA
+770 GSFICTNAGPNAAA

>member
-1 MKTLKLIARAR
+1 MRTLELIAKTC
-12 RLKLRP
+12 RLRLRTA
-18 VAGVRFR
+18 AGVRLR
-25 WSWLGGA
+25 WGGLGGA

-60 FENPQTPPITTEGR
+60 FENLQTPPIDTEGR
-74 DLLVYQGADPAGQ
+74 DLLAYKGAAPAGQ
-87 MYTADP
+87 MYTADS
-93 LYRMSANQCNGI
+93 LYQMSANQCNGI
-105 VTSFNQDPTSATM
+105 VTSFSQAPGSTVM
-118 SAACGS
+118 IAACS
-124 QGNWNALQQMAEVA
+124 DHGNWNNLQQMAEVA
-138 GRYQGQSAADAVKN
+138 GRYQGQSAAAARNN

-171 RTKANIPQSS
+171 RTATNIAQSAS
-181 GSRFLTAR
+181 SRFLTAR
-189 ADVVANFCSS
+189 TDVVATFCSS

-207 FSLVNDANAELPISM
+207 FSLINDAGTELPISTTAI
-222 NAVDPC
+222 NPC
-228 VDGVSFNT
+228 VGGQSFNT
-236 MPIGIGIIQ
+236 TPIGIAGTQ
-245 TARAQT
+245 TAVAQT

-261 GASVGFVLH
+261 GTSVGFVLH
-270 NDQTS
+270 NDQTG

-299 SPASIHLGQVSR
+299 SPASIQLGQVSR

-322 LRKRGWSFTDNLPAG
+322 LRKQGWSFTDNLPAG

-351 TVQAAAGGSTVTV
+351 NVQAAAGGSTVTV
-364 SNGDLVQ
+364 SNGDLAQ

-386 AGSFTNGPSNLSL
+386 TGSFTNGPSNLSL

-420 ATSVD
+420 ATS
-425 LPPSMTVGAP
+425 
-435 VSGSFSCTNA
+435 
-445 GPSPA
+445 
-450 AAASCAISGLPAGAS
+450 
-465 VSCTPAVP
+465 
-473 TGSPLAAGDS
+473 
-483 IACTVGFTPAVTG
+483 
-496 AITALVTAGS
+496 
-506 ATTDLVPSNNAMSF
+506 
-520 PYNPGES
+520 
-527 ADMRAT
+527 
-533 ELTLP
+533 
-538 ASMAVGTPASGSFSC
+538 
-553 TNAGPSPAAAASCA
+553 
-567 ISGLPAGAS
+567 
-576 VSCTPAVPT
+576 
-585 GSPLA
+585 
-590 SGARIDCTVGF
+590 
-601 TPTAGGAFTA
+601 
-611 LVSASS
+611 
-617 GTPDPVPANNTIL
+617 
-630 RPYSPGERA
+630 
-639 DMQATS
+639 

-670 AATAASC
+670 EATAASC

-784 FANCSIAGLPAGAST
+784 FANCSIAGLPADAST

-804 VPTGAPLAS
+804 VPTGTPLAS
-813 GASIS
+813 GASIA

-856 VAAALTPEPVPA
+856 VAAALAPEPVPA

-883 AGMGMQRRR
+883 AGLGTQRGRVRR
-892 ARR
+892 

>member
-12 RLKLRP
+12 QLKLRP

-25 WSWLGGA
+25 WRWLGGA

-159 ANGTFPAGAIAF
+159 ANGTYPAGAIAF

-299 SPASIHLGQVSR
+299 SPASIQLGQVSR

-337 LVVEGNASTTCPGT
+337 LVVEGNASTSCPGT

-364 SNGDLVQ
+364 SNGDLAQ

-386 AGSFTNGPSNLSL
+386 TGSFTNGPSNLSL

-420 ATSVD
+420 ATS
-425 LPPSMTVGAP
+425 
-435 VSGSFSCTNA
+435 
-445 GPSPA
+445 
-450 AAASCAISGLPAGAS
+450 
-465 VSCTPAVP
+465 
-473 TGSPLAAGDS
+473 
-483 IACTVGFTPAVTG
+483 
-496 AITALVTAGS
+496 
-506 ATTDLVPSNNAMSF
+506 
-520 PYNPGES
+520 
-527 ADMRAT
+527 
-533 ELTLP
+533 
-538 ASMAVGTPASGSFSC
+538 
-553 TNAGPSPAAAASCA
+553 
-567 ISGLPAGAS
+567 
-576 VSCTPAVPT
+576 
-585 GSPLA
+585 
-590 SGARIDCTVGF
+590 
-601 TPTAGGAFTA
+601 
-611 LVSASS
+611 
-617 GTPDPVPANNTIL
+617 
-630 RPYSPGERA
+630 
-639 DMQATS
+639 
-645 ITLPLTMTVGAPVS
+645 ITLPTTMTVGVPVS

-686 TTSCTPSVPTA
+686 TTSCTPGVPTA

-757 TLPATANVGVPVK
+757 TLPATTNVGVPVK

-804 VPTGAPLAS
+804 VPTGTPLAS
-813 GASIS
+813 GTSIS